1 MGSNLGR
8 EPGIAP
14 RRPSRRRSG
23 NPKVLMLRDLIRHRQ
38 TRATPHAVKLH
49 LDRFDGLNAFSG
61 YGEGY
66 VLVNQR
72 RHTRSLVVLPDRL
85 IDPWAP
91 NSAAEVAEESFAQI
105 EPLPLEILLVGTG
118 ARMHLLHPRLT
129 ARLAARRIGVEVM
142 DTRAACRTYNILL
155 AEGRKVAAALV
166 VEPGSA

>member
-1 MGSNLGR
+1 
-8 EPGIAP
+8 
-14 RRPSRRRSG
+14 
-23 NPKVLMLRDLIRHRQ
+23 MLRDALLPPQ
-38 TRATPHAVKLH
+38 TRCPTLAVKLH
-49 LDRFDGLNAFSG
+49 LDRLDGLNAFSG

-66 VLVNQR
+66 VVVNQR

-91 NSAAEVAEESFAQI
+91 HSARDVVPESFAEI

-118 ARMHLLHPRLT
+118 ERMHLLHPRLI

-155 AEGRKVAAALV
+155 GEGRKVAAALV
-166 VEPGSA
+166 VEPAPAG